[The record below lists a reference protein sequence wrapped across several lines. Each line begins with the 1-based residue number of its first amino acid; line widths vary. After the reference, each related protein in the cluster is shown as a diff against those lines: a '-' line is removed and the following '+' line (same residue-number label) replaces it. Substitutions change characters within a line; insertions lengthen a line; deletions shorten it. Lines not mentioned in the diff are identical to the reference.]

1 MTRTPLYLDDLSPG
15 QVYRSEAVFAVDET
29 AIKNFACQFDPQPF
43 HLDDA
48 AAKETVFG
56 GLAASGWH
64 TAAMTMHLLVTGGLP
79 ASCLLWHLASARCPA
94 KFGRYWGHSGHW
106 PRLAAIGLVANDP

>member
-15 QVYRSEAVFAVDET
+15 QIYRSEAVFAVDET

-48 AAKETVFG
+48 AAKERCS
-56 GLAASGWH
+56 AA
-64 TAAMTMHLLVTGGLP
+64 
-79 ASCLLWHLASARCPA
+79 
-94 KFGRYWGHSGHW
+94 W
-106 PRLAAIGLVANDP
+106 PRAAGTPLP